1 MKFFKNMATWKKI
14 ILSFTLLAILFI
26 GGSFIYLNYLLN
38 KPTKVTINKNNL
50 SVNKEISKNLDTKKE
65 IKNIALF
72 GIDAP
77 EGKNGRSDSIMI
89 LTIDKKNNELKLSS
103 IMRDSYLDIKGYGKD
118 KVTHAYAFGGPELAI
133 NTLNRNLN
141 LNIENF
147 ITVNF
152 TTLPTIIDKLNGIE
166 LNITKGDLK
175 YLESSITKTGLQN
188 LNGDEALAYSRIR
201 YDGGDQMRTQRQR
214 NVIDAIFKKV
224 IAIPVSNYPSILNE
238 LLPFVKTNLSSS
250 EFMSIGKD
258 IAFMK
263 ISKIKQYRLPC
274 NTHSKGKNIN
284 GVYYMTFDTN
294 IEKKELHDFIY
305 NKNSK

>member
-1 MKFFKNMATWKKI
+1 MKFFKNMATWKKL
-14 ILSFTLLAILFI
+14 ILGFTILAILFI
-26 GGSFIYLNYLLN
+26 GGSFAYLNYLLN

-77 EGKNGRSDSIMI
+77 EGKNGRSDSIII

-118 KVTHAYAFGGPELAI
+118 KITHAYAFGGPELAI
-133 NTLNRNLN
+133 NTLNKNLN

-147 ITVNF
+147 VTVNF
-152 TTLPTIIDKLNGIE
+152 TTLPTIINKLNGIE

-175 YLESSITKTGLQN
+175 YLGSSITKTGTQN

-214 NVIDAIFKKV
+214 NVIEAIFKKV
-224 IAIPVSNYPSILNE
+224 ITIPVANYPSILNE

-250 EFMSIGKD
+250 EFMKIGKD

-263 ISKIKQYRLPC
+263 ISKIHQYRLPC

-305 NKNSK
+305 NKNSN